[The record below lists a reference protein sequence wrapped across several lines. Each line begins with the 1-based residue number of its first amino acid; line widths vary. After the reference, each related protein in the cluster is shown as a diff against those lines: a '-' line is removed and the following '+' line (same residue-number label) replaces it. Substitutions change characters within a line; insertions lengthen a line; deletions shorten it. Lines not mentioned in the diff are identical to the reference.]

1 MNVTVMEMIKMTEEK
16 DIIHAICEIKEF
28 LSKKIVIS
36 LKWENT
42 TENPTKMFWE
52 GQRLAFEETLKK
64 IEEEYNL

>member
-1 MNVTVMEMIKMTEEK
+1 MTDEIN
-16 DIIHAICEIKEF
+16 IIHAICDIKEF

-36 LKWENT
+36 LKWENN

-64 IEEEYNL
+64 IEEEHNL